1 MKTPEGDRVM
11 FFEEPRT
18 DGLLR
23 GPRNERKELMTALGD
38 APWNLET
45 FLAFHLGLLD
55 HSEEVRLAAMEALQ
69 CMAQR
74 KPEPLALTPVALL
87 ADFMHAFTVASGIG
101 LATFRCLVKLDTAE
115 SLEVVKAVLESGQ
128 GSNNQF
134 EEWVKILRD
143 ANKLDILRNVEF
155 TRLSKVRRNI
165 INRVLAAEPG
175 PTTT

>member
-1 MKTPEGDRVM
+1 M
-11 FFEEPRT
+11 FFDEPRT

-38 APWNLET
+38 APWDMET
-45 FLAFHLGLLD
+45 FFAFHLGLLD
-55 HSEEVRLAAMEALQ
+55 HSEDVRVAAMEALQ

-74 KPEPLALTPVALL
+74 KPGPLALTPVALL
-87 ADFMHAFTVASGIG
+87 AHFMHAFTAASGIG
-101 LATFRCLVKLDTAE
+101 LATFRCLVELDTAE
-115 SLEVVKAVLESGQ
+115 SLEVVKAVFESAR

-134 EEWVKILRD
+134 EAWVKILRD

-155 TRLSKVRRNI
+155 ARLSKVRRNI

-175 PTTT
+175 TTTT

>member
-1 MKTPEGDRVM
+1 M
-11 FFEEPRT
+11 FLEEPRT

-45 FLAFHLGLLD
+45 VLAFHLGLLD

-87 ADFMHAFTVASGIG
+87 ADFMHGFTAASGIG
-101 LATFRCLVKLDTAE
+101 LATFRCLVELDTAE
-115 SLEVVKAVLESGQ
+115 SRKVVKAVLESGQ

-143 ANKLDILRNVEF
+143 ANELDILRNVEF

>member
-1 MKTPEGDRVM
+1 M

-18 DGLLR
+18 DGLLW

-45 FLAFHLGLLD
+45 FLAFHLG
-55 HSEEVRLAAMEALQ
+55 VWRKK
-69 CMAQR
+69 
-74 KPEPLALTPVALL
+74 KPEPLALAPWRCC
-87 ADFMHAFTVASGIG
+87 ADFMHAFTVASGVG
-101 LATFRCLVKLDTAE
+101 LATFRCLVELDTAE
-115 SLEVVKAVLESGQ
+115 SLEIVKAVLESGQ

-134 EEWVKILRD
+134 EERVKILRD
-143 ANKLDILRNVEF
+143 ANELDILRNEEF